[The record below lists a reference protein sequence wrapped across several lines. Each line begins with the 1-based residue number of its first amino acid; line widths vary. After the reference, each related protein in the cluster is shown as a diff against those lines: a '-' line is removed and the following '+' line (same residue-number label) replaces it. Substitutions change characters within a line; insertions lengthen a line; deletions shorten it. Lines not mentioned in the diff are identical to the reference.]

1 MYGNNPGSGAGGLGG
16 AIAAGSALASVN
28 YALTGPVLAGVACVI
43 ASLVAL
49 RGRRLAE
56 RAF

>member
-1 MYGNNPGSGAGGLGG
+1 MYGNSGNGVGGLGG

-43 ASLVAL
+43 ASLVVM
-49 RGRRLAE
+49 RGRRLTQ
-56 RAF
+56 RQF